1 MMKRILLATAALLV
15 AQTLM
20 AGPVDGTRA
29 RIVAKNAVRLHALYM
44 DNADKQIA
52 AEAPVALQTVSLAS
66 PLENLYIYNYAMLM
80 NQGGDSLKGFVVLS
94 GDDMAAPVL
103 AISDEAPL
111 DPTDVNPAARF
122 WLEQYDKQIA
132 AGRKSNMAST
142 REIARKWDLLQ
153 NGSALKLALDSFA
166 QKGDFYN
173 DHIPLLIR
181 SRWSQEKPYNNL
193 CPRNAVTGCV
203 ATAFAMIMRYW
214 EYPEHGF
221 GRHSYNGADNPAAYP
236 DWSYGELSAD
246 FENTY
251 YDWGHMPEFIQ
262 LNSDPTEIN
271 AIATLIYHVG
281 VAIDMRYGENGS
293 MSWSLPEYAIYDT
306 SLHLDPTISAPYRI
320 SKHFG
325 YKYSYTGMR
334 DSIGDDTLWL
344 HMLYNSLVD
353 SMPIYYAGWAKDS
366 SAAGHSATSGHGY
379 IIDGYFSDEVDSN
392 FFHINWGWNGNANGF
407 FKIDA
412 MRPSSYDFTQWHGAV
427 IGFQPD
433 TSYHGYDPLAI
444 TSVDNSVPRVYT
456 LNGSIVT
463 ENIANQPAAIFDIMG
478 RCVATRT
485 ANQSDKWTIT
495 VRPGIYIIKVGQQA
509 GQKVI
514 VIK

>member
-1 MMKRILLATAALLV
+1 MKKKILFCILMLATLAVSANPVGVDRASRV
-15 AQTLM
+15 AQ
-20 AGPVDGTRA
+20 
-29 RIVAKNAVRLHALYM
+29 NAVAYLCAERHGLDTKQPIELTYVSPALGF
-44 DNADKQIA
+44 
-52 AEAPVALQTVSLAS
+52 
-66 PLENLYIYNYAMLM
+66 NLVHVYNYRY
-80 NQGGDSLKGFVVLS
+80 GDIKGFIIVS
-94 GDDMAAPVL
+94 GDDMTDPIL
-103 AISDEAPL
+103 AFSDEGEL
-111 DPTDVNPAARF
+111 DSSGPFDNQHLVKNPAFVQQLCHYSEEIKNAREAKASAPAHVTHK
-122 WLEQYDKQIA
+122 WQTLE
-132 AGRKSNMAST
+132 N
-142 REIARKWDLLQ
+142 EPLLP
-153 NGSALKLALDSFA
+153 
-166 QKGDFYN
+166 KGDFYN
-173 DHIPLLIR
+173 DQIRQLLG
-181 SRWSQEKPYNNL
+181 SMNWGQ
-193 CPRNAVTGCV
+193 G
-203 ATAFAMIMRYW
+203 MHYW
-214 EYPEHGF
+214 RYPETGW
-221 GRHSYNGADNPAAYP
+221 GSHSYNNAGLT
-236 DWSYGELSAD
+236 LSAD
-246 FENTY
+246 FGNTV
-251 YDWGHMPEFIQ
+251 YDWDHMP
-262 LNSDPTEIN
+262 NSLDLTSDN
-271 AIATLIYHVG
+271 ASKNAVGTLLFHIG
-281 VAIDMRYGENGS
+281 VALDMRYGEEASGC
-293 MSWSLPEYAIYDT
+293 WSLPEYAIFDT
-306 SLHLDPTISAPYRI
+306 SLHLSPLISAPYRL

-325 YKYSYTGMR
+325 YKYSYAGMR

-344 HMLYNSLVD
+344 QMLYNSLVD

-478 RCVATRT
+478 RCVATHP
-485 ANQSDKWTIT
+485 ANQSDKWTIS
-495 VRPGIYIIKVGQQA
+495 VRPGIYIVKVGLQA

>member
-52 AEAPVALQTVSLAS
+52 AEAPVSLQTVSLAS
-66 PLENLYIYNYAMLM
+66 PLENLYIYNYAMPM

-334 DSIGDDTLWL
+334 DSIGDDTLW
-344 HMLYNSLVD
+344 MKMVYNSLADGKPV
-353 SMPIYYAGWAKDS
+353 YYAGWAKDDS
-366 SAAGHSATSGHGY
+366 PDGHSGTSGHGFL
-379 IIDGYFSDEVDSN
+379 IVGYFSDVVDSN
-392 FFHINWGWNGNANGF
+392 LYSVNWGWGGNSNGY
-407 FKIDA
+407 FKLDA
-412 MRPSSYDFTQWHGAV
+412 LRPGTNDFTQWHGAV
-427 IGFQPD
+427 LGMEPD
-433 TSYHGYDPLAI
+433 TSYHGYDPSAI
-444 TSVDNSVPRVYT
+444 PITESSALHAYVMGNSIVAHG
-456 LNGSIVT
+456 LNGKSAT
-463 ENIANQPAAIFDIMG
+463 LFDIMG
-478 RCVATRT
+478 RRVAYRS
-485 ANQSDKWTIT
+485 ANQGDTWNVT
-495 VRPGIYIIKVGQQA
+495 VKPGIYIVRIGQQS
-509 GQKVI
+509 GQKLV
-514 VIK
+514 VLQ